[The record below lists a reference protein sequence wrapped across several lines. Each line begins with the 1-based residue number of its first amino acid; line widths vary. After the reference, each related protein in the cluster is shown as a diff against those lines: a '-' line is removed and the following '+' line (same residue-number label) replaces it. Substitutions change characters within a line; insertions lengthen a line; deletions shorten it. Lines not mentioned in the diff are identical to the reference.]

1 MEIYEK
7 LNKEVNDPTT
17 SQRTLSQWK
26 EDETHLFQ
34 YGLFSHMVKNNKCV
48 EEFNEQDWQEISE
61 MVPTKDS
68 RKCIKRW
75 LFIQKLG
82 GNKTKWIY
90 QED

>member
-48 EEFNEQDWQEISE
+48 EEFNE
-61 MVPTKDS
+61 
-68 RKCIKRW
+68 
-75 LFIQKLG
+75 
-82 GNKTKWIY
+82 
-90 QED
+90 